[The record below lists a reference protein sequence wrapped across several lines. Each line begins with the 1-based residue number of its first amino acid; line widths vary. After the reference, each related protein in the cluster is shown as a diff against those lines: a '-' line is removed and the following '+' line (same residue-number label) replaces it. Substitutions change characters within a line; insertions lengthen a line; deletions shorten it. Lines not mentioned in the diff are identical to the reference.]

1 MRQVGTE
8 RKREEEEW
16 EIPLTEIVWRGEK
29 ERREGW
35 ICLLDLS
42 EYTLNYP
49 LYRRF
54 LLKFKRL
61 SKNNSSYKN
70 ARQVTRM
77 ISNSATLFEDLFI
90 FYLLFLFPCLPGM

>member
-8 RKREEEEW
+8 RRREEEEW

-35 ICLLDLS
+35 ICLLDPS

-61 SKNNSSYKN
+61 SKKNPSYKN

-77 ISNSATLFEDLFI
+77 IKTILLHLFVDF
-90 FYLLFLFPCLPGM
+90 FPYFLFVPGM